1 MSDFLNRHLPLIL
14 SILYKILIAG
24 GLLAG
29 AWALSKLLVKSL
41 EKGLIK
47 LPHFDDTFL
56 PVSKL
61 LAQYMVYGVAAL
73 VILSEFGVNTASIV
87 AFFSVAGLA
96 IGLALRDLLSNVASG
111 LAILLLRPF
120 KNGDGIEAGGVS
132 GSIKEI
138 GLFTTRLQTWSGVY
152 VCVPNN
158 IFWKSPIFNFSRNK
172 KRRFEIEVPL
182 AYFDS
187 LDGAMTA
194 IDALLKE
201 EKRLLPDPAP
211 TVLVK
216 KLNFSSV
223 ILEVRGWAKTS
234 EFWDVYW
241 NLTEKLR
248 QSVDAGSIKA
258 PVLRKEI
265 HIQPR
270 E

>member
-1 MSDFLNRHLPLIL
+1 MSEFFSRHLPLIL
-14 SILYKILIAG
+14 SVLYKVLIAG

-29 AWALSKLLVKSL
+29 AWAVSKLLVKSL
-41 EKGLIK
+41 ERGLIK
-47 LPHFDDTFL
+47 LPHFDETFL
-56 PVSKL
+56 PVLKL
-61 LAQYMVYGVAAL
+61 MVRYAVYGVASL
-73 VILSEFGVNTASIV
+73 VILSQFGVNTASIV

-111 LAILLLRPF
+111 LAILILRPF
-120 KNGDGIEAGGVS
+120 KSGDGIEADGVS
-132 GSIKEI
+132 GTIAEI

-158 IFWKSPIFNFSRNK
+158 IFWKAPIMNFSRNK

-182 AYFDS
+182 TYFDS
-187 LDGAMTA
+187 LDDAMKTIA
-194 IDALLKE
+194 ALLKE
-201 EKRLLPDPAP
+201 ETRLLPDPAP
-211 TVLVK
+211 VVLVK

-223 ILEVRGWAKTS
+223 VLEVRGWVETS

-241 NLTEKLR
+241 ELIEKLR
-248 QSVDAGSIKA
+248 QSVDSGTLKA

-265 HIQPR
+265 HIRQ